1 LGQSSSYIEDQQNN
15 PYQYILYKIIAMPND
30 ASLEAAESNI
40 LEVIYP
46 SKVAFP
52 NAFSPDGDGINDIFT
67 FKSRYITAAAMKI
80 YNRWGEL
87 VFQTTDPDQGW
98 DGTVNGK
105 AAPLGTYIHHTQ
117 LTDDMGIT
125 FIKSGEIV
133 LIR

>member
-1 LGQSSSYIEDQQNN
+1 
-15 PYQYILYKIIAMPND
+15 
-30 ASLEAAESNI
+30 
-40 LEVIYP
+40 V
-46 SKVAFP
+46 VFP
-52 NAFSPDGDGINDIFT
+52 NAFSPNGDGINDIFT
-67 FKSRYITAAAMKI
+67 FKSRYITSTTMKI

-87 VFQTTDPDQGW
+87 VFQTSDADQGW

-105 AAPLGTYIHHTQ
+105 AAPLGTYIHYTQ